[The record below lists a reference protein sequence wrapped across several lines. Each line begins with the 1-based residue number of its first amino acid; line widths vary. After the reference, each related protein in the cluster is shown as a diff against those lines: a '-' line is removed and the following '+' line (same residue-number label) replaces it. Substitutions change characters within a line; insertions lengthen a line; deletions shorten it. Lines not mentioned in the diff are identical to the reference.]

1 MTTDSITINKEE
13 LFNLIKKAVREE
25 LHEIEYVS
33 DEEQKELEQ
42 LHGKKVL
49 FEDKF
54 NPEDCVEY

>member
-54 NPEDCVEY
+54 NSEDCVEY